1 MGGDYTGLSAPQ
13 RCGEQFKY
21 VGGSFNMADAVS
33 GTVKNHGLGNIGT
46 ISIPKNGYIFV
57 YWS

>member
-1 MGGDYTGLSAPQ
+1 LPKAAINWIILD
-13 RCGEQFKY
+13 EQFKY
-21 VGGSFNMADAVS
+21 VGGSFNMADGTS
-33 GTVKNHGLGNIGT
+33 GTVKNHGISNIGT